1 MSTIKWNPLNAKIK
15 DVPGTIVVGS
25 PGAGKAFYMINQTV
39 QNKSVEENYEHNKME
54 SNDCT
59 DGK

>member
-1 MSTIKWNPLNAKIK
+1 MSTIKWNPLNAKIN
-15 DVPGTIVVGS
+15 DIPGTMVVGS
-25 PGAGKAFYMINQTV
+25 PGAGKSFYILNQTV
-39 QNKSVEENYEHNKME
+39 NKLVEENYEHNKME